1 VSAATNASTSA
12 ADAADAARSASVHSS
27 RSAAKHLSR
36 CTRHA
41 AQRSTCPAALVTQ
54 RTEALVPQRS
64 HGPAQREHVCRR
76 GAARLRQPS
85 NPGVHPTLCRVVAR
99 YCSVVRTPEST
110 AMSTA
115 MSKPASTPRPPGPI
129 RMLARAGARPSTAA
143 AAQPTPTRPPSRP
156 SPCPRCERQHN
167 RRVEIPRRPPRSYSA
182 TPVHPACKPLAPRK
196 EHLQRAVSAPHTPT
210 EQRPSVQWSNE
221 GHGST

>member
-1 VSAATNASTSA
+1 M
-12 ADAADAARSASVHSS
+12 
-27 RSAAKHLSR
+27 
-36 CTRHA
+36 
-41 AQRSTCPAALVTQ
+41 
-54 RTEALVPQRS
+54 
-64 HGPAQREHVCRR
+64 
-76 GAARLRQPS
+76 
-85 NPGVHPTLCRVVAR
+85 
-99 YCSVVRTPEST
+99 RTPEST

-156 SPCPRCERQHN
+156 SPCPRCGRQHN

-210 EQRPSVQWSNE
+210 EQRPSWSVVKRRAWVNLNGNLTFKPSLDFE
-221 GHGST
+221 AASIYSLNLHNPSLLGHTHDHEKWGRGHSQVSCSCKQIWCPPQQSAVGPRFSA